1 MHQIVVE
8 YEGKLRTRAKHLQS
22 GNEILT
28 DAPLDNHGKGE
39 AFSPTDLTAAA
50 LGSCML
56 TIMAIAAESRGLDL
70 RGTRTEV
77 NKIMGKNPRRIAGL
91 QLNIYFKINFA
102 YNERKILETA
112 AYACPVHQSLNTDMK
127 KDIIFHYP
135 NHDR

>member
-50 LGSCML
+50 LGSCIL
-56 TIMAIAAESRGLDL
+56 TIMGIAAESRGLDL
-70 RGTRTEV
+70 LGTRAEV
-77 NKIMGKNPRRIAGL
+77 SKIMGQNPRRIAGL
-91 QLNIYFKINFA
+91 QLEIYFKINFA
-102 YNERKILETA
+102 YKERKILETA
-112 AYACPVHQSLNTDMK
+112 AHSCPVHKSLNADMK

-135 NHDR
+135 NPC

>member
-112 AYACPVHQSLNTDMK
+112 VYSCPVHQSLNTDMK

-135 NHDR
+135 KP